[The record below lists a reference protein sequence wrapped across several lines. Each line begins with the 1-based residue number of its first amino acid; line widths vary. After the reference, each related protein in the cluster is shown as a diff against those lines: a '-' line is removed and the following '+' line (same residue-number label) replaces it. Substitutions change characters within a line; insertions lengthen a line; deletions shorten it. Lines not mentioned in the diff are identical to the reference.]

1 MTKDLGSQCRPE
13 RQPPSQEWV
22 TRDPRPRGPS
32 PQHPNRTWG
41 QQPGTTQE
49 APEPTPRVSGLGH
62 RPHRRRRPRANSN
75 SQECPQRDNATWNT
89 GTYENKTTQRR
100 GATGTQQDRRRMSPN
115 MAETWGV
122 GASSRPN
129 GRHKK
134 GARKYKR
141 VRGTAV
147 CPAPRNI
154 GPQTTPM
161 LCQAPCGLQGT
172 PTMLQEEEGTVL
184 RPQCQ
189 ADIIS
194 SASQPARDKGP
205 LTHGPNAPPHLEE
218 PEGPR
223 GHASP
228 GQMLGGGGVLC
239 THPLLPA
246 KSLLPRWPMRA

>member
-1 MTKDLGSQCRPE
+1 MGHSGPKTKRSFPPAPQQDLGPTAWHHTGGSRAHPSREWPGTQATQEETAKGKLKLPGMPSE
-13 RQPPSQEWV
+13 RQRNLEHRNVREQNYSKKRSH
-22 TRDPRPRGPS
+22 RDPTRQTQNEPQYGRDVGGGGRPVDP
-32 PQHPNRTWG
+32 
-41 QQPGTTQE
+41 
-49 APEPTPRVSGLGH
+49 
-62 RPHRRRRPRANSN
+62 
-75 SQECPQRDNATWNT
+75 
-89 GTYENKTTQRR
+89 
-100 GATGTQQDRRRMSPN
+100 M
-115 MAETWGV
+115 GV
-122 GASSRPN
+122 
-129 GRHKK
+129 KK

-228 GQMLGGGGVLC
+228 GQMLGGGGRLVH
-239 THPLLPA
+239 TSTAPSQVPA
-246 KSLLPRWPMRA
+246 P